1 MEHEITRCYCLLIS
15 VLNVQSPEVFYK
27 NSCPQKMQYL
37 QKWKMQY
44 LCRNL
49 FLIKLQEVWPATL
62 LKRETNTCFFVNTA
76 KFLGT
81 PILKNICQRLLL
93 NVLTVSL
100 KTPQWGE
107 LGLFWS
113 FYCQTEQNNNIKFNF
128 FTLDSYMSVKMIL
141 FMVIPSMFPSWPSSL
156 SVFSFLYSVFNPLF

>member
-1 MEHEITRCYCLLIS
+1 MEHKITRCYCLLIS
-15 VLNVQSPEVFYK
+15 VLNVQPPEVFYK

-100 KTPQWGE
+100 KTPQ
-107 LGLFWS
+107 
-113 FYCQTEQNNNIKFNF
+113 
-128 FTLDSYMSVKMIL
+128 
-141 FMVIPSMFPSWPSSL
+141 
-156 SVFSFLYSVFNPLF
+156 